1 MNRLS
6 LEKQFEH
13 ELFLR
18 HMQTMSLETMKKV
31 MADLHLIYLGQQTI
45 IAEILKQPAKLEDS
59 N

>member
-18 HMQTMSLETMKKV
+18 HMQTMSLDTMKKV
-31 MADLHLIYLGQQTI
+31 MADLHLLYLSQQSI
-45 IAEILKQPAKLEDS
+45 ISDMLKQPAKWER
-59 N
+59 

>member
-18 HMQTMSLETMKKV
+18 QMQTMSLDTMKKV
-31 MADLHLIYLGQQTI
+31 MADLHLLYLSQQSI
-45 IAEILKQPAKLEDS
+45 ISDMLKQPAKLER
-59 N
+59 